1 MPTNGIPWARVR
13 SICHLWGWVLMGEQ
27 DALLL
32 ILLALGGLALA
43 LGIRA
48 GRM

>member
-1 MPTNGIPWARVR
+1 MPTNGIPWARAG
-13 SICHLWGWVLMGEQ
+13 SICILWGGVIVGEQ